1 MKREEQKHIIALRKK
16 GEESRKE
23 SLMNR
28 SKSRIEALESKI
40 RIKEDIRMKSHEH
53 EIRIKQFRQDAID
66 RKKSKCLELYN
77 DLRSSRMHVEEMQK
91 SHVQ

>member
-1 MKREEQKHIIALRKK
+1 
-16 GEESRKE
+16 
-23 SLMNR
+23 LMNR

-40 RIKEDIRMKSHEH
+40 KIKEDIRKKSQEH
-53 EIRIKQFRQDAID
+53 DLKIKQFRHDAIE
-66 RKKSKCLELYN
+66 RKRSKCLELYN